1 MIPEPDKTQLG
12 YVDRMLTEPTQA
24 ALISLPTGDG
34 KTLVSLATV
43 KATEVTQVL
52 VIAPLNTLDGWQAH
66 IEHVL
71 PRHPFRQ
78 IDSSKDGQQAFL
90 DLRAGVEG
98 AYFVTK
104 DYFALSGTSSAPK
117 KKPDGTFTRGR
128 VQKLNWRITVPA
140 VILDECF
147 VAGTEVMTPTGP
159 RNIETLLSGD
169 EVMGFDHTRN
179 CTTVETVVS
188 SMQRTT
194 TSLLGHAT
202 PNHPFFV
209 VDSGYVPWGDI
220 EGDDYG
226 YYIGTDLR
234 VLRRAFSTI
243 QEQPEATVLQQ
254 VVFDEGPTTHRV
266 TTVDSAPEWASIGR
280 EALKNGEGA
289 MGGPRVSAP
298 EYRTYAYPK
307 PVTQPRNGCE
317 DTGDKEGRWGFLR
330 TPNRWKWEVKSS
342 RSPFSWGVGRWLGTV
357 LRGNNPQEHRRGVSA
372 PLQDRLGI
380 SGTSTWG
387 RMRRELSQEPQGE
400 SKGSEENRPVELPG
414 LDHLAVLEPR
424 DILRYR
430 QVCRSSVRNYA
441 TTVYNLETTSGN
453 YFANGFL
460 VHNCHRANNRDTA
473 AYKVLRQLKAGWKLA
488 LSATPAGN
496 KFDRMWETA
505 RWLWPDLIDRSKQRW
520 IAQWCETA
528 YNPHNYSHIEVVGE
542 RNPGAFVRSLPC
554 YITSDGAFKLPTRV
568 ISVRTPMTAE
578 QREQYERMKKD
589 SLIWID
595 ENPLVADLPMVQK
608 IRLRQIALGEVTF
621 DEDMNVG
628 FAENCASTKIQACQM
643 ILERHK
649 GEQVVFYTDSKRF
662 AYVLGKRIGGS
673 VWTGDLTGKAR
684 TDLKAGFIAGRVRY
698 LVAVIAAFGTGTDGI
713 HRAAN
718 VEVWCNKS
726 FNDVD
731 NQQCEGR
738 LNRRGQE
745 AHEIVRYE
753 LTAPDSGDTLDFER
767 LLTNRRRLQ
776 QSL

>member
-1 MIPEPDKTQLG
+1 MDRMIPDPDKTQLG

-78 IDSSKDGQQAFL
+78 INSSKEGQQAFL
-90 DLRAGVEG
+90 DLRDGIDG

-117 KKPDGTFTRGR
+117 EKPDGTFTRGR

-140 VILDECF
+140 VILDE
-147 VAGTEVMTPTGP
+147 
-159 RNIETLLSGD
+159 S
-169 EVMGFDHTRN
+169 H
-179 CTTVETVVS
+179 
-188 SMQRTT
+188 
-194 TSLLGHAT
+194 
-202 PNHPFFV
+202 
-209 VDSGYVPWGDI
+209 
-220 EGDDYG
+220 
-226 YYIGTDLR
+226 
-234 VLRRAFSTI
+234 
-243 QEQPEATVLQQ
+243 
-254 VVFDEGPTTHRV
+254 
-266 TTVDSAPEWASIGR
+266 
-280 EALKNGEGA
+280 K
-289 MGGPRVSAP
+289 
-298 EYRTYAYPK
+298 
-307 PVTQPRNGCE
+307 
-317 DTGDKEGRWGFLR
+317 
-330 TPNRWKWEVKSS
+330 
-342 RSPFSWGVGRWLGTV
+342 
-357 LRGNNPQEHRRGVSA
+357 
-372 PLQDRLGI
+372 
-380 SGTSTWG
+380 
-387 RMRRELSQEPQGE
+387 
-400 SKGSEENRPVELPG
+400 
-414 LDHLAVLEPR
+414 
-424 DILRYR
+424 
-430 QVCRSSVRNYA
+430 
-441 TTVYNLETTSGN
+441 
-453 YFANGFL
+453 
-460 VHNCHRANNRDTA
+460 ANNRDTA
-473 AYKVLRQLKAGWKLA
+473 AYKVLRQLKAEWKLA

-505 RWLWPDLIDRSKQRW
+505 RWLWPELIDRSKQRW

-568 ISVRTPMTAE
+568 ISVRTPLTE
-578 QREQYERMKKD
+578 QQRKQYEMMKRD

-662 AYVLGKRIGGS
+662 AYVLGKRIGGA

-684 TDLKAGFIAGRVRY
+684 TDLKEDFIAGRVRH